1 MADEPPSGLQL
12 AAMIET
18 ARAHREAGRLADAE
32 ALLVQVLNASPQNG
46 RAHHQLGLT
55 FAAAGRLP
63 EAAARLAHAVALAP
77 TNPDRHADLAE
88 IANAGG
94 DRSAAQ
100 RHLRSAV
107 VLGPVREDLVLRLG
121 RVSLAWDRAGD
132 AETWL
137 RRAIALKRP
146 YAEAQVVL
154 GYVRYRAE
162 RMDEAIRTFSE
173 VTEESPGYI
182 LAFEAL
188 AAALQETGAPKRDIM
203 KAALVVARHRPH
215 DRNNVPQVMQY
226 LRDIGEEDEAQR
238 FATGIIDR
246 QMASA
251 AEDEIGRSG
260 TRILYPDACVARI
273 GEMAFQLDLYV
284 KMRALGWI
292 PPFATILAPQPNE
305 VVNRCLLDYWR
316 SYLTVVDDPDE
327 VARLSPLKLRV
338 AFDLNYLRLPS
349 GTAVSKNRAI
359 FAVQEEW
366 QRQGRG
372 PLLSLTEAHAD
383 RGREVLRQMGIP
395 VGAWFVCVHV
405 RETGY
410 LKGTD
415 ITEATR
421 NADIRSYFPAIEEI
435 TRRGGWVLRLG
446 DASMLPLPPMN
457 QVVDYARSPFKSE
470 EMDVFLAASA
480 RFCLGTSSGM
490 LVVAVVFGVPCGAA
504 NFFPLG
510 ESVHT
515 SRDIFVPKL
524 CRERATGRILSFDE
538 CLAMPLAL
546 TYDALHFESLGL
558 ETVDNDAEDVRD
570 LALEMLARAAGERPY
585 TDDDEALQKRWKD
598 LCRPFST
605 GDVGARVGR
614 GFLRR
619 HRNLFRPA

>member
-1 MADEPPSGLQL
+1 LQL

-18 ARAHREAGRLADAE
+18 ARAHREAGRVADAE

-55 FAAAGRLP
+55 FVAAGRLP

-88 IANAGG
+88 VANVAG
-94 DRSAAQ
+94 DRAAAQ
-100 RHLRSAV
+100 RHLRCAV
-107 VLGPVREDLVLRLG
+107 VLGPVREDVLLRLG
-121 RVSLAWDRAGD
+121 RLSLAWDRASD

-137 RRAIALKRP
+137 RRAIALRRP

-154 GYVRYRAE
+154 GYARYRAG

-188 AAALQETGAPKRDIM
+188 AAVLQETGAPKRDVM
-203 KAALVVARHRPH
+203 KAALVVARHRPD
-215 DRNNVPQVMQY
+215 DRTNVPQVMQY

-238 FATGIIDR
+238 FATRIIDR
-246 QMASA
+246 QMAAA
-251 AEDEIGRSG
+251 AEDEIGRLG

-292 PPFATILAPQPNE
+292 PPFTTILAPQPNE

-316 SYLTVVDDPDE
+316 SYITVVDDPAE
-327 VARLSPLKLRV
+327 VARLSPLKLRI
-338 AFDLNYLRLPS
+338 AFDLNYLRLPN

-359 FAVQEEW
+359 FPIQEEW

-383 RGREVLRQMGIP
+383 RGRAVLRQMGIP
-395 VGAWFVCVHV
+395 EGAWFVCVHV

-415 ITEATR
+415 VTEATR
-421 NADIRSYFPAIEEI
+421 NADIRSYFPAMGEI
-435 TRRGGWVLRLG
+435 TRRGGWVVRLG
-446 DASMLPLPPMN
+446 DSSMLPMPPMP
-457 QVVDYARSPFKSE
+457 QVVDYARSSFKSE

-480 RFCLGTSSGM
+480 RFCVGTSSGM
-490 LVVAVVFGVPCGAA
+490 LNVASVFGVPIATA
-504 NFFPLG
+504 NFFPFG
-510 ESVHT
+510 ESAHT
-515 SRDIFVPKL
+515 ARDVLVPKL
-524 CRERATGRILSFDE
+524 CRELSTGRVLSFEE

-546 TYDALHFESLGL
+546 TYDAVHFQSLGL
-558 ETVDNDAEDVRD
+558 ETIDNDAEDVRD
-570 LALEMLARAAGERPY
+570 LTLEMLARADGEWPY

-598 LCRPFST
+598 LCRPHST
-605 GDVGARVGR
+605 GDVGCRVGR

-619 HRNLFRPA
+619 HRNLFRSA